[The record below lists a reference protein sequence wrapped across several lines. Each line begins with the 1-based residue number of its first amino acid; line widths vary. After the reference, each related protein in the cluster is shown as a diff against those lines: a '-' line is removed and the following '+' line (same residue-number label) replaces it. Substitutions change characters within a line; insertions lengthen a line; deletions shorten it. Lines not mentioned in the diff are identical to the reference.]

1 MTTITFDTHLFVRKL
16 RETGITEPQ
25 AEVIAE
31 AIKEAQASLDVA
43 SKADLE
49 LLRADLKRDIAE
61 TKAELIRWVVGAGF
75 LQTALIAALLLKMM
89 K

>member
-1 MTTITFDTHLFVRKL
+1 MTAITFDTHLFVRKL

-25 AEVIAE
+25 AEIIAE
-31 AIKEAQASLDVA
+31 AIKEAQTGLDVA
-43 SKADLE
+43 SKVDLE
-49 LLRADLKRDIAE
+49 LLRADLKRDLAE

-75 LQTALIAALLLKMM
+75 LQTTLIAALLLKMM